1 MALFFS
7 SDFIEWKKEVV
18 GVEVGDSL
26 IFVIFGYFECLC
38 LEGEVGAILIEKV
51 LEVANLLAMMRSL
64 MVEGEEE
71 VVNYPSWVVVEGEEE
86 D

>member
-1 MALFFS
+1 M
-7 SDFIEWKKEVV
+7 EV
-18 GVEVGDSL
+18 EDSL

-51 LEVANLLAMMRSL
+51 WEGANLLAMMRSL

-71 VVNYPSWVVVEGEEE
+71 VVNCPNLVVAEGEEE